1 MTFQLAACAEM
12 FWQDKPIHWRAA
24 RLHELGFGV
33 GLWNWPAW
41 DLDALEHTGAI
52 FTIMNGYLEG
62 RLADAEGADMLLKS
76 ARETAQIGK
85 RLGVHRL
92 NLHGTGL
99 GDQGLPIQ
107 QMAHVAPCMWLRA
120 RDTLNRICDMA
131 EEEDVTFTLENL
143 NLREH
148 PGCPFN
154 STADVLSLVAA
165 VDRPQLRINLDLYHT
180 QIGEGDVIRHAEAC
194 LPWIG
199 EVQVAESGRVGGVVA
214 EPLPPQSRTCPHQG
228 IRLLAWRVR
237 RSSAAVRDRCVDTQG
252 ERSVSACFPPPVP
265 SMRRLA
271 SLRRVPMD
279 TVPRPRR
286 HCQGAATPGSASLGP
301 VDSPSGT
308 MRSREVR
315 GVALALPGQMRA
327 CSGPGS

>member
-12 FWQDKPIHWRAA
+12 LWQDKPIDWRAS
-24 RLHELGFGV
+24 RLRELGFGV
-33 GLWNWPAW
+33 GLWNYPDW
-41 DLDALEHTGAI
+41 DLGKLEATGAD

-62 RLADAEGADMLLKS
+62 RLADDEGADMLVKS

-85 RLGVHRL
+85 RLGVDRL

-107 QMAHVAPCMWLRA
+107 QLAHVAPGMWLKA
-120 RDTLNRICDMA
+120 RDTLHRICDMA
-131 EEEDVTFTLENL
+131 EEEGVTFTLENL

-180 QIGEGDVIRHAEAC
+180 QIGEGDVIRWAKAC

-199 EVQVAESGRVGGVVA
+199 EIQVADNPGRC
-214 EPLPPQSRTCPHQG
+214 EPGT
-228 IRLLAWRVR
+228 
-237 RSSAAVRDRCVDTQG
+237 G
-252 ERSVSACFPPPVP
+252 E
-265 SMRRLA
+265 MNW
-271 SLRRVPMD
+271 PMIA
-279 TVPRPRR
+279 RALNEM
-286 HCQGAATPGSASLGP
+286 GYSGP
-301 VDSPSGT
+301 VGMEAFASGDP
-308 MRSREVR
+308 E
-315 GVALALPGQMRA
+315 VALDAFRA
-327 CSGPGS
+327 AFTL